1 MSQPFN
7 IQNDTVVITKLNV
20 SEITEPVTVS
30 GDLTAS
36 VITVETLNVRNLI
49 RNGNNSAEIGAWASN
64 TEDQLNGK
72 GFSWAWG
79 NGGTNLQYRTGGNLW
94 TNGNFDLDPDKSFKI
109 GGTSILSKNELGAQ
123 VTKSRLREVGV
134 LRTLEVTGEASIG
147 EFVHFKSNFQRVGIN
162 TETPNGALSVVA
174 NDIEIVMGSQQIGKA
189 YVGTYTNHDL
199 VLGADNTARI
209 TIKSNGEV
217 IVGDEQARSSV
228 VRIYGELIV
237 EKLTTD
243 TRTDT
248 ISPVHFNATRSSPI
262 YGLGLIWTGGGADR
276 KLIMQDGPD
285 RLWTTESFD
294 LGEDKAYHINGT
306 LVLSTASLGASV
318 VNSNLNKVGTLQDL
332 TVSGKT
338 MLLGDVEATAGRLLA
353 KTITFND
360 GSQQVSMDNY
370 KINTSNQFSI
380 RVRDQ
385 EAFYADS
392 TEIALGNSSNPRR
405 LVKVFGSLSVGAN
418 NPDPRVSLAVN
429 GNASFAGRMFSS
441 GSSAPINGISNV
453 GDVVWNDTPQSG
465 NYIGWVCTIAGEPG
479 TWMPFGAIG
488 HQ

>member
-36 VITVETLNVRNLI
+36 VITVETLNVKNLI

-94 TNGNFDLDPDKSFKI
+94 TNGNFDLDPEKSFKI
-109 GGTSILSKNELGAQ
+109 GGTPVLSKNELGPQ
-123 VTKSRLREVGV
+123 VTKSRLREVGT
-134 LRTLEVTGEASIG
+134 LRTLEVTGETSLG
-147 EFVHFKSNFQRVGIN
+147 DFVYFKSNFQRVGIN

-174 NDIEIVMGSQQIGKA
+174 NDIEIVVGSQQIGKA

-209 TIKSNGEV
+209 TVKSNGE
-217 IVGDEQARSSV
+217 ILFGDEQAKSSV

-262 YGLGLIWTGGGADR
+262 YGLGLVWTGGGTDR
-276 KLIMQDGPD
+276 KLVMQDGPD

-306 LVLSTASLGASV
+306 AVLSSASLGAGV

-338 MLLGDVEATAGRLLA
+338 TLLGDVEANTGRLSA
-353 KTITFND
+353 KTLSFND
-360 GSQQVSMDNY
+360 GSQQLSLDSY
-370 KINTSNQFSI
+370 KLNTSNQFSI
-380 RVRDQ
+380 SVRNQ
-385 EAFYADS
+385 EAFYVDS
-392 TEIALGNSSNPRR
+392 SEIALGHSSNPRR

-441 GSSAPINGISNV
+441 GSSAPVNGISNK
-453 GDVVWNDTPQSG
+453 GDIVWNDNPQPD
-465 NYIGWVCTIAGEPG
+465 NYIGWVCTVAGEPG
-479 TWMPFGAIG
+479 TWMPFGAIASR
-488 HQ
+488 

>member
-1 MSQPFN
+1 M
-7 IQNDTVVITKLNV
+7 
-20 SEITEPVTVS
+20 
-30 GDLTAS
+30 
-36 VITVETLNVRNLI
+36 
-49 RNGNNSAEIGAWASN
+49 
-64 TEDQLNGK
+64 
-72 GFSWAWG
+72 
-79 NGGTNLQYRTGGNLW
+79 
-94 TNGNFDLDPDKSFKI
+94 
-109 GGTSILSKNELGAQ
+109 
-123 VTKSRLREVGV
+123 
-134 LRTLEVTGEASIG
+134 
-147 EFVHFKSNFQRVGIN
+147 
-162 TETPNGALSVVA
+162 
-174 NDIEIVMGSQQIGKA
+174 
-189 YVGTYTNHDL
+189 
-199 VLGADNTARI
+199 
-209 TIKSNGEV
+209 
-217 IVGDEQARSSV
+217 
-228 VRIYGELIV
+228 
-237 EKLTTD
+237 
-243 TRTDT
+243 
-248 ISPVHFNATRSSPI
+248 
-262 YGLGLIWTGGGADR
+262 
-276 KLIMQDGPD
+276 
-285 RLWTTESFD
+285 
-294 LGEDKAYHINGT
+294 
-306 LVLSTASLGASV
+306 
-318 VNSNLNKVGTLQDL
+318 SNLNKVGTLQDL